1 MTLGAESLGAESVGA
16 ESVGAETV
24 RVGVIGAGG
33 MGREHITN
41 LSGLDGVEVVVVAD
55 VVPAGAEAGAALAG
69 ASVRSTTDPMSV
81 ATDTELD
88 AVVIASP
95 DETHAELAI
104 AAMEAGLAVLCEKPL
119 AVTVADAEQVVA
131 AEAAASGALLHV
143 GLMRVYDSAHMQVV
157 DAMAE
162 LGPLH
167 HLRLVHRNT
176 NHQWTRSLETVFSQ
190 SLIHDIHSARW
201 FSGSE
206 FASVVAQV
214 VRTGERINY
223 VNLLG
228 ELTSG
233 ATVSIEF
240 AEATYGYDV
249 EVEATC
255 EHGMAIAAQPAQPI
269 VRRGGQAHR
278 HIGDD
283 WFGRFTDAYRTEAA
297 EWTAGVRAG
306 EVRGPTATDGLAAQH
321 VVAAAITSAQTGTR
335 VPVNWG

>member
-1 MTLGAESLGAESVGA
+1 MTL
-16 ESVGAETV
+16 

-41 LSGLDGVEVVVVAD
+41 LAVLEGVEVHIVAD
-55 VVPAGAEAGAALAG
+55 VVVAGAEAGAALAG
-69 ASVRSTTDPMSV
+69 PSAAAVTDPMAV
-81 ATDTELD
+81 ATHPDLD

-95 DETHAELAI
+95 DDTHAELAI
-104 AAMEAGLAVLCEKPL
+104 AAIEAGLAVLCEKPL
-119 AVTVADAEQVVA
+119 AVTVADAERVVA
-131 AEAAASGALLHV
+131 AEAAAPSSLVQV
-143 GLMRVYDSAHMQVV
+143 GLMRVYDPAHQQVA
-157 DAMAE
+157 DAMMQ

-176 NHQWTRSLETVFSQ
+176 NAQWERSLETVFSQ

-206 FASVVAQV
+206 FGSVVAQV
-214 VRTGERINY
+214 VRTGARINY

-228 ELTSG
+228 ELASG

-255 EHGMAIAAQPAQPI
+255 EHGMAIAAQPAQPV
-269 VRRGGQAHR
+269 VRRDGRAHR

-297 EWTAGVRAG
+297 EWTSGVLAGQ
-306 EVRGPTATDGLAAQH
+306 VRGPTATDGLAAQR
-321 VVAAAITSAQTGTR
+321 VVAAAIESAETGAR
-335 VPVNWG
+335 VTVIGG